1 MSTSCHSRNSSKSA
15 GLAGKHFFVCL
26 INIRGLYW
34 LCGNLLILKK
44 FRMGPKTISM
54 ADQRMLSG
62 LDDFTDLDFGMESVS
77 YMQ

>member
-1 MSTSCHSRNSSKSA
+1 
-15 GLAGKHFFVCL
+15 
-26 INIRGLYW
+26 
-34 LCGNLLILKK
+34 
-44 FRMGPKTISM
+44 MGPKTISM